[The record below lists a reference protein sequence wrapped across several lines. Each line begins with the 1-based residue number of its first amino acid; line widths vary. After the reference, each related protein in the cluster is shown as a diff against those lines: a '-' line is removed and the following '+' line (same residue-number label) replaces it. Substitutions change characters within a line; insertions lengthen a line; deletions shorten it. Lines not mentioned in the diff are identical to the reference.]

1 MWLLL
6 DVDVPELLKEGVAV
20 RLIVPVRLDDGVPL
34 ELAEAVILELPVAV
48 LVLLELGVLVLL
60 ALLVPLRETDGEAE
74 PVRLP
79 VWLLLDDGVPVL
91 LTEGVIVLV
100 ELGVFVL
107 LVLSVLVLLALPVP
121 LRVAELEAEPD

>member
-1 MWLLL
+1 MS
-6 DVDVPELLKEGVAV
+6 VA
-20 RLIVPVRLDDGVPL
+20 
-34 ELAEAVILELPVAV
+34 
-48 LVLLELGVLVLL
+48 VLL
-60 ALLVPLRETDGEAE
+60 ALPLPLRETDVEAE
-74 PVRLP
+74 LVRLP